1 MHDIKNSTITPEILK
16 LISDIDEFK
25 GLWKVIETL
34 TPEELTNRI
43 SE

>member
-1 MHDIKNSTITPEILK
+1 MHDIKKITLTPEILK

-25 GLWKVIETL
+25 GRWKVIETL
-34 TPEELTNRI
+34 APEKLTNWI